1 MGRTESFLPGRVKA
15 AWEVELAAAALAEEA
30 AAEDEAESAAE
41 EAAAEEEAESAAEDA
56 DVAVV
61 EEEAPEDA
69 EDVAEAEDDPVADAE
84 PESVGVALVP
94 TVDNPYKFQI
104 IIRVRSLQPLS
115 WQGTGVLTLTERA
128 GAAVPDAA
136 AEVAEVELLL
146 DPDAEPEPEPEPEPM
161 DIEPLLLDICVVED
175 ISALMVVEPLL
186 LDICVMEDMSALMVD
201 EEK

>member
-104 IIRVRSLQPLS
+104 VIRVRSLQPLS

-128 GAAVPDAA
+128 AAAVPDAA
-136 AEVAEVELLL
+136 AEVAEVEVLL
-146 DPDAEPEPEPEPEPM
+146 DPDAELETEPEPM